1 MITFTS
7 PGIGTILAMDI
18 EVIRSARRK
27 KTVQARIIDGKLR
40 VSIPDRFS
48 AQEESHWVKVMS
60 ERLARKLDTVER
72 DLPVRAAQ
80 LARRHRLPEPTSIV
94 WSERQTTLWGSCT
107 STTGAIRISTL
118 VAAYPDWVLDYV
130 IVHELAHLKEANHSP
145 AFWSLVNRYPFSEKA
160 QGYLTAKS
168 DGL

>member
-1 MITFTS
+1 MTAFTS
-7 PGIGTILAMDI
+7 RWIGTIHPMDI

-27 KTVQARIIDGKLR
+27 KTVQARIVDGKLR
-40 VSIPDRFS
+40 VQIPDRFS

-60 ERLARKLDTVER
+60 ERLARKLDTVDR
-72 DLPVRAAQ
+72 DLPARAAR
-80 LARRHRLPEPTSIV
+80 LARRHRLPEPASIV

-130 IVHELAHLKEANHSP
+130 IVHELAHLEEANHSP
-145 AFWSLVNRYPFSEKA
+145 AFWSLVSRYRFSEKA